1 MAPPR
6 KESGGFSAWSRSH
19 RQKHHKLCATL
30 RGPPRW
36 DGPGKGAWLVAQP
49 KTLVP
54 LLGSFFSPAL
64 YGRVPQIPQEHQGWP
79 CSGTGLWAFC
89 EAASFGGSHNCSSLH
104 RRKSAV
110 LEGGSSAPRQ
120 GFPFCLEGWCS
131 LWAAPT
137 LCSLWTLVSPSA
149 RASTLD
155 VGLAGTSWEWR
166 EAGLPVAW
174 LGSGTQCA

>member
-1 MAPPR
+1 MALLR
-6 KESGGFSAWSRSH
+6 DRSV
-19 RQKHHKLCATL
+19 
-30 RGPPRW
+30 G
-36 DGPGKGAWLVAQP
+36 
-49 KTLVP
+49 
-54 LLGSFFSPAL
+54 LLG
-64 YGRVPQIPQEHQGWP
+64 
-79 CSGTGLWAFC
+79 CC
-89 EAASFGGSHNCSSLH
+89 EAASLGGSHNRSSLH
-104 RRKSAV
+104 RKKSAV